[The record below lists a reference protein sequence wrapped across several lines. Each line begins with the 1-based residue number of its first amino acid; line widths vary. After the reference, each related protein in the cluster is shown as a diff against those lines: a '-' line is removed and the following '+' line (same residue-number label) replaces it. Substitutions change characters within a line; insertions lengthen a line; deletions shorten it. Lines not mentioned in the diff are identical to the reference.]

1 MGDSNPPQRSKDLG
15 SPSIQCP
22 MLTSTNYTVWS
33 MRMKITLRVSEVWD
47 TIEPGSADVK
57 MNDVAIALLFQ
68 SIPETLILQIGEQ
81 NSAKNLW
88 EAIKSRHQGADRSVD
103 EYVGKRSGLA
113 AQSASL
119 GEAID
124 DTKLVKKFLSE
135 EEVLVE
141 AEARPRCPDKPL
153 QHHETNLNETQEAE
167 ALYVHE
173 VVFLNEDKVFP
184 DNYDTNTASV
194 WYLDNGA
201 SNHMT
206 GNKEFFSSLDENIKG
221 RVKFGDGSYVN
232 IIGKCSIVFVTKSGE
247 RRALKEIYYIPDLKH
262 NIISLGQAT
271 ENGCEVKMKGNK
283 LTLSDSHEQLL
294 VQVVRSPNRL
304 YKTPLEISF
313 QKCLSI
319 QEEEATWTWHARLGH
334 ISVGV
339 MNNMVRKDMVVGMP
353 QVLREMNEKSE
364 AFDRFKRFKEFVEKQ
379 TGKDIKTFRTDRGG
393 EFTSTEFNRFC
404 EENGVSRHLTAP
416 YTPQQNGVIERRNR
430 TLMEMTRSLL
440 KAMKVPNDMWGEAV
454 RDSTYLI
461 NRVPTKALQGQTPYE
476 SLWSKKPNIEHLRVF
491 GCVAHVKI
499 TGPHLKK
506 LDDRS
511 RSVINLGT

>member
-1 MGDSNPPQRSKDLG
+1 MVVKEALFSSMGDNNPPQRSKDLG

-57 MNDVAIALLFQ
+57 MNDVVNALLFQ

-81 NSAKNLW
+81 NSTKNLW
-88 EAIKSRHQGADRSVD
+88 EAIKSRHQGADRVKEARLQTLKAELDQVTMGDSESVD
-103 EYVGKRSGLA
+103 EYAGKMSGLA

-124 DTKLVKKFLSE
+124 ETKLVKKFLSGLPREKFIHIVASLEQVLNLNTTTFEDIVGRIKAYE
-135 EEVLVE
+135 ERVGKETLSE
-141 AEARPRCPDKPL
+141 DQGKLMFSNTNYRGGYGGFRGGARGRGDTGRGSFGRGRGRGRDRFNGQNQVGEISEKDQKKKDLTKIVCWRCDKSGLYASRCPDKPL

-184 DNYDTNTASV
+184 DNSSV

-206 GNKEFFSSLDENIKG
+206 GNREFFSSLDEKIKG

-232 IIGKCSIVFVTKSGE
+232 IIGKGSIVFVTKSGE
-247 RRALKEIYYIPDLKH
+247 RRALKEIYYISDLKH

-271 ENGCEVKMKGNK
+271 ENGFEVKMKGNT
-283 LTLSDSHEQLL
+283 LTLSDSYGRLL

-304 YKTPLEISF
+304 YKTPLEIIF

-319 QEEEATWTWHARLGH
+319 QEEEARWTWHARLGH
-334 ISVGV
+334 INVGV

-353 QVLREMNEKSE
+353 QVLR
-364 AFDRFKRFKEFVEKQ
+364 
-379 TGKDIKTFRTDRGG
+379 
-393 EFTSTEFNRFC
+393 
-404 EENGVSRHLTAP
+404 
-416 YTPQQNGVIERRNR
+416 
-430 TLMEMTRSLL
+430 
-440 KAMKVPNDMWGEAV
+440 
-454 RDSTYLI
+454 
-461 NRVPTKALQGQTPYE
+461 
-476 SLWSKKPNIEHLRVF
+476 
-491 GCVAHVKI
+491 
-499 TGPHLKK
+499 
-506 LDDRS
+506 
-511 RSVINLGT
+511 